1 MKCLRLIKNVLFC
14 LLLGA
19 VGLYLAA
26 YSLWPQTVERYQP
39 YRFYTVLT
47 DSMAPYMP
55 PMSLVL
61 VRQLPADA
69 PLELEPE
76 QIVTF
81 RADRFGQ
88 RIIQTHRFSHT
99 EWDEEL
105 GQTIYRTH
113 PEGTTDLD
121 FYKTTRQD
129 ILGVYVFHLLW
140 LGKVMLF
147 MQSPWGL
154 VLLGEQLVIFLVNQL
169 IKARWA
175 EREQQEQKREQPPQA
190 GGSWRFR
197 RGCAPAACSGRW
209 RYTAPKARS

>member
-26 YSLWPQTVERYQP
+26 YSLWPQTVERYLL
-39 YRFYTVLT
+39 YRLYTVLT

-69 PLELEPE
+69 PLELAPE

-81 RADRFGQ
+81 RTDRFGQ
-88 RIIQTHRFSHT
+88 QIIQTHRFSHT

-129 ILGVYVFHLLW
+129 ILGVYVFHLPW
-140 LGKVMLF
+140 LGYITMNIKTSKGIMAICGVLVV
-147 MQSPWGL
+147 
-154 VLLGEQLVIFLVNQL
+154 VLLLNFIPAIIDAGEED
-169 IKARWA
+169 KAKEKA
-175 EREQQEQKREQPPQA
+175 EKEVKD
-190 GGSWRFR
+190 S
-197 RGCAPAACSGRW
+197 
-209 RYTAPKARS
+209 K

>member
-1 MKCLRLIKNVLFC
+1 MKRVRLIKNILFG

-26 YSLWPQTVERYQP
+26 YSLWPQTLERYLP

-47 DSMAPYMP
+47 DSMDPYMP

-61 VRQLPADA
+61 VRQIPADA
-69 PLELEPE
+69 PLELAPE

-88 RIIQTHRFSHT
+88 QIIQTHRFSHT

-105 GQTIYRTH
+105 GRTIYRTH

-121 FYKTTRQD
+121 FYKTTRED
-129 ILGVYVFHLLW
+129 ILGVYVFHLPW

-147 MQSPWGL
+147 LQSPWGL
-154 VLLGEQLVIFLVNQL
+154 VLLGEQVVIFLINQL

-175 EREQQEQKREQPPQA
+175 EREQTQTEKQPPQA
-190 GGSWRFR
+190 GEGWRFR
-197 RGCAPAACSGRW
+197 RSASRV
-209 RYTAPKARS
+209 RS